1 MNLPYLTGRCSLQPG
16 PLIALTAIGVG
27 LCAGEGSV
35 EGSCSLTSPPIAR
48 DRKAHHYPVL
58 CATCYL
64 LRKPLLGEGKTP
76 LSEEKL
82 LSQIDGCCSHD
93 MQKAQRSK
101 GVSGLLWCVWDVISR
116 LCWSQSS
123 AVHRAACTGL
133 HLRAAACSKEPTA
146 SLGLGMMVLVEEV
159 LQIWGCE
166 WSEMLMEKATAGN
179 AREMPAVL
187 LETEVSLLLESGREL
202 CYGQENG
209 GREKLSGRKGCRLFT
224 VTFLLCGVH
233 LSWPHTET
241 CSCLSELVIT
251 AGAREYLPIVPGT
264 IVEGNSEGLK

>member
-16 PLIALTAIGVG
+16 PLIALTAISVG

-64 LRKPLLGEGKTP
+64 LRTPLLGEGTTP

-133 HLRAAACSKEPTA
+133 HFEGCSLQQRAHGVTWTWNDDFSGGSVTD
-146 SLGLGMMVLVEEV
+146 LGL
-159 LQIWGCE
+159 
-166 WSEMLMEKATAGN
+166 
-179 AREMPAVL
+179 
-187 LETEVSLLLESGREL
+187 
-202 CYGQENG
+202 
-209 GREKLSGRKGCRLFT
+209 
-224 VTFLLCGVH
+224 
-233 LSWPHTET
+233 
-241 CSCLSELVIT
+241 
-251 AGAREYLPIVPGT
+251 
-264 IVEGNSEGLK
+264 